1 MQKQQIKPKLIF
13 AKWMAEELRAKGHNL
28 LFVRKN
34 IKHEHYMVY
43 AFEESIDL
51 LTDMHNM
58 KKSVQ

>member
-1 MQKQQIKPKLIF
+1 MQKQGFKEKLIF
-13 AKWMAEELRAKGHNL
+13 AKWMAEELKAKGHNL

-43 AFEESIDL
+43 AFEETIDL
-51 LTDMHNM
+51 LTDIHNM